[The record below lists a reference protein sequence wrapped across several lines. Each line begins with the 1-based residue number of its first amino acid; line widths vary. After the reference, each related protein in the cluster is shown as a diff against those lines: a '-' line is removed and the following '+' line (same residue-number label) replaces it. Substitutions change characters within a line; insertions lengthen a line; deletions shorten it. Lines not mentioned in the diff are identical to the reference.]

1 MAQAMTDSI
10 QIPADQVAPL
20 LAVIEAMMGRSVQY
34 ARQRLISLASEME
47 SPYKEALMADIEAVF
62 RTP

>member
-1 MAQAMTDSI
+1 MTDSI

-34 ARQRLISLASEME
+34 ARQRLISLASELE
-47 SPYKEALMADIEAVF
+47 SPYREELLADIESLF
-62 RTP
+62 RA